1 MLKQLML
8 ASTAIWALAMP
19 ALAQEATEEA
29 ATETTTEEAAPA
41 YEEAGRDTV
50 LATVNGTEITVG
62 HLISAAQQLPEQY
75 RQLPPDI
82 LFDGVL
88 TQLVQQQVLADT
100 VDGISDQVQI
110 ELDNNQR
117 TLQAGFAVQGFLETA
132 VSDEQIQARYDE
144 TYSAENAQTEYN
156 AAHILVASQEEAQAV
171 LDRLNAGEDFAALA
185 QELSTDTGSGA
196 NGGDLG
202 WFTPDLMVEPFS
214 AAVVAMEAGTVGGP
228 VETQFGWH
236 IIRLNETRA
245 QAAPPIDL
253 VRDQIR
259 GELQSAAIEQHVSD
273 LEAAATITR
282 AEPGQFDPA
291 LVNAIDLL
299 TAE

>member
-8 ASTAIWALAMP
+8 ASSAIWALTMP
-19 ALAQEATEEA
+19 ALAQDAEAT

-41 YEEAGRDTV
+41 YQEAGRDTV

-62 HLISAAQQLPEQY
+62 HLIAAAQALPEQY
-75 RQLPPDI
+75 RQLPPEV

-88 TQLVQQQVLADT
+88 TQLVQQQVLADS
-100 VDGISDQVQI
+100 VDGISAQVQI
-110 ELDNNQR
+110 EMDNELR
-117 TLQAGFAVQGFLETA
+117 ILQAGSAVQAFLDTA
-132 VSDEQIQARYDE
+132 VTDEQIQARYDE
-144 TYSAENAQTEYN
+144 QYSAENAQTEYN
-156 AAHILVASQEEAQAV
+156 AAHILVATQDEAQAV
-171 LDRLNAGEDFAALA
+171 LDRVNAGEDFAALA

-202 WFTPDLMVEPFS
+202 WFTAEMMVQPFS
-214 AAVVAMEAGTVGGP
+214 DAVMVMEPGTIAGP

-236 IIRLNETRA
+236 IIRLNEARP
-245 QAAPPIDL
+245 QAAPPLDM

-259 GELQSAAIEQHVSD
+259 GELQSVAIEQHVSD
-273 LEAAATITR
+273 LEAAATITK
-282 AEPGQFDPA
+282 AEPGQYDPA
-291 LVNAIDLL
+291 LVTAIDLM